1 MLIIHIIKIFNMSQ
15 NINSKTII
23 LAIALSL
30 CFSIGSIGVY
40 HYLFAKNYN
49 PKDIEN
55 YALKVSNQKITSLLQ
70 SDRLQKSFRSSAP
83 TDFIYA
89 SQQSTPAVVYIEA
102 ATQEENQ
109 FWTNKKAS
117 STGSGV
123 IISEDGYI
131 VTNNHVIAN
140 SNTVQVL
147 LNDNREYSAKVIGTD
162 PTTDLALVKIE
173 EQGLPFVIFG
183 NSDSLQIGEW
193 VLAVGNPFRLQSTVT
208 AGIVSAKAR
217 NIQILNNQNYSI
229 ESFIQT
235 DAAVNPGNSGGA
247 LVNTVGELIGI
258 NTAIMTYSG
267 RYEGYSFSIPS
278 NLVRKVVMDLKEFGV
293 VQRGLLG
300 VVIENLTNESAKE
313 MGLSK
318 ISGVHVTAIN
328 QGGAASDAGL
338 KVDDVILEVNGRTV
352 NSVPELQE
360 IIGRFRPGNT
370 INISYWRNKTKN
382 QTKVTLRNQVN
393 TTELITT
400 RKDKI
405 LTDLGF
411 ELRDLTEQ
419 EKAQIGSFGIRVISI
434 YENSTIALT
443 NMAPNFIITSI
454 NKKSV
459 NNVDQLIKL
468 INETSG
474 KITLEGIYEKYKGRY
489 PYTFTKD

>member
-1 MLIIHIIKIFNMSQ
+1 ME
-15 NINSKTII
+15 
-23 LAIALSL
+23 L
-30 CFSIGSIGVY
+30 C
-40 HYLFAKNYN
+40 K
-49 PKDIEN
+49 
-55 YALKVSNQKITSLLQ
+55 
-70 SDRLQKSFRSSAP
+70 
-83 TDFIYA
+83 
-89 SQQSTPAVVYIEA
+89 
-102 ATQEENQ
+102 
-109 FWTNKKAS
+109 
-117 STGSGV
+117 
-123 IISEDGYI
+123 
-131 VTNNHVIAN
+131 
-140 SNTVQVL
+140 
-147 LNDNREYSAKVIGTD
+147 
-162 PTTDLALVKIE
+162 
-173 EQGLPFVIFG
+173 
-183 NSDSLQIGEW
+183 
-193 VLAVGNPFRLQSTVT
+193 
-208 AGIVSAKAR
+208 
-217 NIQILNNQNYSI
+217 
-229 ESFIQT
+229 
-235 DAAVNPGNSGGA
+235 
-247 LVNTVGELIGI
+247 
-258 NTAIMTYSG
+258 
-267 RYEGYSFSIPS
+267 
-278 NLVRKVVMDLKEFGV
+278 
-293 VQRGLLG
+293 RGLLG

-468 INETSG
+468 INEASG